1 MEILFHLLLGIE
13 EKPQVSFVFSSCNNI
28 IFLFILKIGNTFL
41 HILENMSPEVLREV
55 KSAFED
61 ICELKQKITTVV
73 SALQK
78 SENLTENLE
87 RAVKSVKS
95 LEELEIIVSSKI
107 IIFFSIVLDSRNNK

>member
-13 EKPQVSFVFSSCNNI
+13 EKPQVSFVFRSCI
-28 IFLFILKIGNTFL
+28 IIYFKNWQPFL

-55 KSAFED
+55 KSVFED

-107 IIFFSIVLDSRNNK
+107 IFFSQ